1 MLIVS
6 VETTPNPHSIKLNLD
21 QNVGSTATFTSASQD
36 APAFVQKL
44 LSIDG
49 LLSVFLCGDFITLN
63 KDPRSNWP
71 PILDSATKVVN
82 YGQAIANDA
91 QAIDNDEQAARSSTR
106 SLSAPDFQDQS
117 QVLVQTFRG
126 IPLQVKVVDVEGE
139 SRISLGDR
147 FNTAAQLVQNESG
160 ADFLKERHWADHG
173 VRYGKREDLATEVS
187 EELQGIYTQSELERL
202 VAKALGRE
210 QSDKL
215 SVENIASLLKHPSWQ
230 ERLRAVQEI
239 SQQQS
244 GSQIT
249 LLKAALSD
257 ENAQV
262 RRLAAAALGTTGSA
276 AAIESLSFALLNDSS
291 IGVRRTAGDALSDIG
306 EASAQPSMCQAL
318 SDPNKLVRWRAARF
332 LNDLGDEQCIPAL
345 ETARDDSAYEVKLEV
360 EAAIARILQ
369 GGKGSG
375 PAWRR
380 M

>member
-1 MLIVS
+1 MMIVS

-21 QNVGSTATFTSASQD
+21 QNVGETATFTSASHD
-36 APAFVQKL
+36 VPVFVQKL

-63 KDPRSNWP
+63 KDPRSNWSA
-71 PILDSATKVVN
+71 ILDSATKVVN
-82 YGQAIANDA
+82 NGQPVTSDA
-91 QAIDNDEQAARSSTR
+91 HTAERPALSTTQFSSE
-106 SLSAPDFQDQS
+106 ADFQDQS

-147 FNTAAQLVQNESG
+147 FNAAAQLVQNEIG

-173 VRYGKREDLATEVS
+173 VRYGKRGELATEVS
-187 EELQGIYTQSELERL
+187 EELQGIYTQVELDNA

-210 QSDKL
+210 QSEKL
-215 SVENIASLLKHPSWQ
+215 SVDNIAALLEHPSWQ

-244 GSQIT
+244 DSQIP
-249 LLKAALSD
+249 LLQASLSD

-276 AAIESLSFALLNDSS
+276 TAIASLTFALLNDAS

-306 EASAQPSMCQAL
+306 DAAAQAAMCQAL

-332 LNDLGDEQCIPAL
+332 LNDLGDEQCLPYL
-345 ETARDDSAYEVKLEV
+345 ESARTSEDSAYEVKLEV
-360 EAAIARILQ
+360 EAAIVRILR